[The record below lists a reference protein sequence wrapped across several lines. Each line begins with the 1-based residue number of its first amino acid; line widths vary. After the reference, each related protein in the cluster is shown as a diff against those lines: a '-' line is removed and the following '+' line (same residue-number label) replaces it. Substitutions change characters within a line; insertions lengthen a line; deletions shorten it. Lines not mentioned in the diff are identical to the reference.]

1 MTSFESEGV
10 SSTSYYQYQT
20 DYQYL
25 IVEMRVF
32 VDYRKKSVEFDVK
45 ETMTVGELKERIESE
60 CTGFFSL
67 SHLTPSASYQGASGS
82 QDHDH

>member
-1 MTSFESEGV
+1 
-10 SSTSYYQYQT
+10 
-20 DYQYL
+20 
-25 IVEMRVF
+25 MRVF

-60 CTGFFSL
+60 CTGFLSISL
-67 SHLTPSASYQGASGS
+67 TRSASHQGASGS